1 MPRRQWALLAPL
13 LTAVILLA
21 SSSDV
26 EQLYMP
32 SVSVEDAVAAF
43 YLSLSSLLALGIFSM
58 RRELAEAIRE
68 LFRREPE
75 EEEVRGRRT
84 SLFWLL
90 VNTLL
95 LAAAYFLSAR
105 SLEEHRREAYTLLK
119 QAVNASL
126 TGNLTQAAAAESQPQ
141 AILAERAGGVLAPY
155 APLAALAA
163 LLLAFLSVALALAEK
178 QPPPPRG
185 SEEGFRESFLREVS
199 TALESLRLEEDAR
212 RVIIELYHS
221 LCRELRRH
229 GVRVTAEMTAREIMR
244 EATGLLPGVPPEPL
258 EVLTLLFEKA
268 AYSDHPL
275 QQGDKEAAERALARI
290 VSSLEEGHRGG
301 PSGEG

>member
-1 MPRRQWALLAPL
+1 MLLAPL

-68 LFRREPE
+68 LFRGEPG
-75 EEEVRGRRT
+75 EEVRGRRT

-90 VNTLL
+90 VNILL
-95 LAAAYFLSAR
+95 LAVAYFLSAR

-126 TGNLTQAAAAESQPQ
+126 TENLTQAAAAGSQPQ

-163 LLLAFLSVALALAEK
+163 LLLAFLSVALALAER

-212 RVIIELYHS
+212 RVIIELYYS

>member
-1 MPRRQWALLAPL
+1 MPRRLWVLLAPL

-26 EQLYMP
+26 EQPYMP

-75 EEEVRGRRT
+75 EEVRGRRT

-90 VNTLL
+90 VNILL
-95 LAAAYFLSAR
+95 LAVAYFLSAR

-126 TGNLTQAAAAESQPQ
+126 TENLTQAAAAGSQPQ

-163 LLLAFLSVALALAEK
+163 LLLAFLSVALALAER

-212 RVIIELYHS
+212 RVIIELYYS